1 LVGRERYEKQCQH
14 HKRNARV
21 FLVEIQRRFPEP
33 RECCPDWHRRGN
45 VRGLVGIYYTVLR
58 SVLKNQP
65 HLRRYLIR
73 CRHCWIFFLTDPR
86 NAGRED
92 LGCPFGCSDHHRRQ
106 SSNKRSTA
114 HNASAVGKTKKYQR
128 KMARDLAAALASAE
142 ASEAQEGRPA
152 AMLPGAEVT
161 VLPSVEKV
169 PPGPGQALPP
179 ACQESLAPLRDCT
192 ATVAEPAVP
201 AKDVRSIDV
210 RGPDPSRELAPR
222 PGDGLERVEAG
233 DVGSDSGILR
243 YVRTVVSL
251 IEGRRVSPAEVL
263 AMLERTKRQHS
274 FARERPLDHAVRR
287 LYAASDK
294 PP

>member
-1 LVGRERYEKQCQH
+1 LVGRELYEKQNQH

-33 RECCPDWHRRGN
+33 REYCPDWHRKGN

-58 SVLKNQP
+58 SLLRNQP
-65 HLRRYLIR
+65 HLRRYLLR
-73 CRHCWIFFLTDPR
+73 CRHCWVFFLTDPR

-92 LGCPFGCSDHHRRQ
+92 IGCPFGCSEHHRRE
-106 SSNKRSTA
+106 SSNKRSTE
-114 HNASAVGKTKKYQR
+114 HNASAVGKIKRYQR
-128 KMARDLAAALASAE
+128 KMARELAAALASAE
-142 ASEAQEGRPA
+142 ASEAPDA
-152 AMLPGAEVT
+152 HPGAMIPAGQAAGP
-161 VLPSVEKV
+161 PSLEEV
-169 PPGPGQALPP
+169 PPSPRQDLPP
-179 ACQESLAPLRDCT
+179 PSQEPPAPLRDST
-192 ATVAEPAVP
+192 ATIAETAVAERET
-201 AKDVRSIDV
+201 RSIEV

-222 PGDGLERVEAG
+222 PGDGLERAAAG
-233 DVGSDSGILR
+233 DGEYDAGILR

-263 AMLERTKRQHS
+263 AMLQRTKRQHS